1 MKVAYLIQTHK
12 NPEQINRLVG
22 TLRRSSPE
30 SSIVISNNVHGCQL
44 DEGFLQRLPNVWVL
58 RHHVVRPG
66 DFSLVQGYLD
76 ALHWLFSRNMEFDW
90 IANLTGQC
98 YPVQPLKSVESFLAE
113 TKFDG
118 FMHHFDAFSNS
129 PSNFWGARQGRDRYL
144 YHYRVLTRGL
154 TRWEWRL
161 CRLPAQAVNRIQ
173 RFIRLNTS
181 ADLLLGIRASA
192 PPFNSHFAC
201 YGGPNLMTLSRR
213 CAKYIDHFIQQR
225 PDVVDYYK
233 RTYIPAES
241 FLHTVLANN
250 GRFRFCND
258 SKRFIDWTVDYAGHP
273 RILTVADLPRIT
285 GGEFHFARKF
295 DIERDGKVLDLLDE
309 SILK

>member
-12 NPEQINRLVG
+12 NPEQIYRLIR
-22 TLRRSSPE
+22 TLIQGSPQCR
-30 SSIVISNNVHGCQL
+30 IVVSHDNSQCQL
-44 DEGFLQRLPNVWVL
+44 DEALVGSLGNVSVL
-58 RHHVVRPG
+58 YNRAHRG

-76 ALHWLFSRNMEFDW
+76 ALRWLIRGNVAFDW
-90 IANLTGQC
+90 IVNLSGQD
-98 YPVQPLKSVESFLAE
+98 YPAQPLPRIEAFLAE
-113 TKFDG
+113 TKFEG

-129 PSNFWGARQGRDRYL
+129 PSNAWGARQGRDRYL

-161 CRLPAQAVNRIQ
+161 SRLPAQAVNRIQ

-192 PPFNSHFAC
+192 PPFNSHFVC
-201 YGGPNLMTLSRR
+201 YGGPYFMTLSRR
-213 CAKYIDHFIQQR
+213 CAEYIDHFIQQR

-233 RTYIPAES
+233 RTFNPDES
-241 FLHTVLANN
+241 FLHTVLANS

-258 SKRFIDWTVDYAGHP
+258 SKRFIDWTVDFAGHP